1 MNEFEV
7 VSVDMFQ
14 TLVDV
19 NSRRYEVFKS
29 ILGDLYTE
37 GLADECWNAA
47 NSILSRC
54 IKKYI
59 EQDEFFYPVRKVFKS
74 CYQELFP
81 MKGINFDPV
90 NGAKI
95 LAYEHGK
102 SDLFED
108 TETFLYNVQ
117 KKYPICLVSDTDNDM
132 VQPIL
137 EKLEFD
143 EVFLSE
149 ELKCYK
155 NSSYKSMFT
164 YVLSHY
170 KVNPQ
175 QIIHIGDSYADI
187 AGAKGLGIT
196 ACWLNRYNKEW
207 KYDIKPDYIVTS
219 LNDVAEIIGI
229 EHVNII

>member
-1 MNEFEV
+1 MNELKV

-29 ILGDLYTE
+29 ILDDKFNE
-37 GLADECWNAA
+37 EFADECWNAA

-54 IKKYI
+54 IKYYI
-59 EQDEFFYPVRKVFKS
+59 EQGEFFYPVRKVFES

-81 MKGINFDPV
+81 MKGINFNPA
-90 NGAKI
+90 NGARI
-95 LAYEHGK
+95 LADEHGK
-102 SDLFED
+102 SELYED
-108 TETFLYNVQ
+108 TEVFLHNVH
-117 KKYPICLVSDTDNDM
+117 KKYPICLVSDTDCDM

-137 EKLEFD
+137 ERLEFD

-155 NSSYKSMFT
+155 NSRSKSMFT

-175 QIIHIGDSYADI
+175 QIIHIGDSYADV
-187 AGAKGLGIT
+187 AGAKGMGIT

-207 KYDIKPDYIVTS
+207 KYDIRPDYIVTS
-219 LNDVAEIIGI
+219 LNEVAEIIGI
-229 EHVNII
+229 KDYIN